1 MLNTKSILFLLLIS
15 LLTLNASDRIVPT
28 VKLKDTKGKTVNTS
42 EMNNN
47 GKPYIIN
54 FWATWCKPC
63 IQELNNIHDY
73 YSDWQKESGIKVYAI
88 SIDDS
93 RNSRRVAPF
102 INGRGWEYEVLLDP
116 NGDFKRAMNVNN
128 PPHTF
133 LVDGKGN
140 IVWEHNGYAPGDEK
154 ELYKKYKELLAKSK

>member
-1 MLNTKSILFLLLIS
+1 MSNTKSILFLLLIS

-73 YSDWQKESGIKVYAI
+73 YSEWQKESGIKVYAI

>member
-1 MLNTKSILFLLLIS
+1 MLKTKIILSLLFIT
-15 LLTLNASDRIVPT
+15 LLTLNASDKIVPS
-28 VKLKDTKGKTVNTS
+28 VKLKDTKGKTIDTKDMS
-42 EMNNN
+42 NN

-63 IQELNNIHDY
+63 IQELNNINDY
-73 YSDWQKESGIKVYAI
+73 YKDWQKETGIKVYAI

-93 RNSRRVAPF
+93 RNSKRVAPF
-102 INGRGWEYEVLLDP
+102 INGRGWDYEVLLDP

-154 ELYKKYKELLAKSK
+154 ELYKKYKELLEKSK